1 MKEQLRAMIN
11 QGSIEEVREM
21 LEAIE
26 QEEAEKERLKEQE
39 LEHKK
44 SIARDRLIEQVC
56 VYLVEVGLVEPADV
70 AKTDWKKYE
79 KHLKELENQIAALKQ
94 IRGVMSVSMP
104 TVRLKTASGAYK
116 EIIPEDVLRK
126 FLASI

>member
-26 QEEAEKERLKEQE
+26 QEEAEKEKLKEQE

-44 SIARDRLIEQVC
+44 SIARGRLIEQVA
-56 VYLVEVGLVEPADV
+56 VYLVEVGLVEPEDV
-70 AKTDWKKYE
+70 AKTNWNKYQD
-79 KHLKELENQIAALKQ
+79 HLKELEEQIAALKQ
-94 IRGVMSVSMP
+94 IRGVMSISMP
-104 TVRLKTASGAYK
+104 TVRLKTASGAHK

-126 FLASI
+126 FLANI